1 MTVLKAE
8 LEKILKT
15 NKTLQLIQL
24 QYEKEIE
31 RRCTTLADA
40 KECKNSPSPRKHLYA
55 LGVGGS
61 PSPKKQNIV
70 FDSNGKR
77 IASPEKGMSP
87 IKLRALKQEEFVGKK
102 VSILLS
108 SNAKRTVKL
117 NENGPITP
125 EKAIRRR
132 TNTLNNTMVRKE
144 QSSIKKGFYRQND
157 NKAEMQKFAG
167 KQIQN

>member
-1 MTVLKAE
+1 
-8 LEKILKT
+8 
-15 NKTLQLIQL
+15 
-24 QYEKEIE
+24 
-31 RRCTTLADA
+31 
-40 KECKNSPSPRKHLYA
+40 
-55 LGVGGS
+55 
-61 PSPKKQNIV
+61 
-70 FDSNGKR
+70 
-77 IASPEKGMSP
+77 MSP

-167 KQIQN
+167 K